1 MFHLEFKGRGKQH
14 GDFKADGQQMCTK
27 GICDAKQFIALF
39 KKKKNKGGRIF
50 GYVIQ
55 NNNNSRQENLI
66 TLIKIFLNFW
76 IFNRNMFL

>member
-39 KKKKNKGGRIF
+39 KKKKIREEGYLAMSYKTTTTVGR
-50 GYVIQ
+50 
-55 NNNNSRQENLI
+55 
-66 TLIKIFLNFW
+66 KI
-76 IFNRNMFL
+76 